1 MAIPYADEDGFAF
14 ARDEHVFFLEY
25 LDAFFCED

>member
-1 MAIPYADEDGFAF
+1 MAISNTDEDGFAF